1 VKKTLFAL
9 LIGLVVMGALDA
21 SAQSIELA
29 KESVIYYQV
38 PYGREFRELYK
49 TSLAYMEKN
58 RQALGIRRRW
68 VILVRSIMSPGDTGP
83 SLAITAAWDQRP
95 GEILIDRILYERL
108 FTDHRAAERDLVLQT
123 SRVLSAHSSKLTLE

>member
-58 RQALGIRRRW
+58 
-68 VILVRSIMSPGDTGP
+68 
-83 SLAITAAWDQRP
+83 
-95 GEILIDRILYERL
+95 
-108 FTDHRAAERDLVLQT
+108 
-123 SRVLSAHSSKLTLE
+123 